1 MKFYLKNAFGV
12 SKEIEIPD
20 GTTEVAGVI
29 LSGDEILI
37 YPCFCDPERYNRS
50 MDFFEDAFCMVLK
63 DGVWVDKEDYPE
75 IETEE
80 E

>member
-37 YPCFCDPERYNRS
+37 YPCFCDPERYDRS
-50 MDFFEDAFCMVLK
+50 MDFLEGAFCKILK
-63 DGVWVDKEDYPE
+63 DGQWVDKEDYQE
-75 IETEE
+75 IETDEE
-80 E
+80 